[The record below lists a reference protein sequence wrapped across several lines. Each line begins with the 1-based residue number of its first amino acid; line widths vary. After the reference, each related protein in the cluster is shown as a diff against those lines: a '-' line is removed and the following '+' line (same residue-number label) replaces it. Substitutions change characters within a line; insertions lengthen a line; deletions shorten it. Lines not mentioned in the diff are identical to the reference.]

1 MVIYRAMCTEELTK
15 TKLYKR
21 PHFIKRYK
29 WFTSNLDFII
39 NRVLDGKFNNSNYD
53 NSKYQHIC
61 SFEWDG
67 ENSDW
72 INVNE
77 IQFDRRKNL
86 NIIFKEEVFIIERV
100 KE

>member
-1 MVIYRAMCTEELTK
+1 MCAEELTK

-29 WFTSNLDFII
+29 WFSQDLDFIL
-39 NRVLDGKFNNSNYD
+39 NRVKDGKFNNSYYIKD
-53 NSKYQHIC
+53 RYKFIC

-72 INVNE
+72 KNKNE
-77 IQFDRRKNL
+77 IQFDRRKNPK
-86 NIIFKEEVFIIERV
+86 ITFKEVLN
-100 KE
+100 